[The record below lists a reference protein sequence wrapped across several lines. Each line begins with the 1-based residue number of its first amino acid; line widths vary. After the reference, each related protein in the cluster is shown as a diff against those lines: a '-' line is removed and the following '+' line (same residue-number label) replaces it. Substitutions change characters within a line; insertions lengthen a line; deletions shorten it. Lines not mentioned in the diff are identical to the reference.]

1 MKINEITIGQM
12 YHIKGDMQNGT
23 FVTKGDVVREITK
36 VTDTHIYCQ
45 CGRVFIINKNLKV
58 EL

>member
-1 MKINEITIGQM
+1 MKTNEITIGQM

-23 FVTKGDVVREITK
+23 FITNGDIIRVITK
-36 VTDTHIYCQ
+36 VTDTHIYCE
-45 CGRVFIINKNLKV
+45 CGRVFIINKNLKI